1 MNKYKFE
8 FEELLKVKS
17 QKENSIRNS
26 LSKEDK
32 ILNEMTDNL
41 IRTIAIK
48 KEEQNKFE
56 NKGKMIK
63 IFDIEVFYSYIDQ
76 IEENILSQKKAIITQ
91 EIKVENIRKHLIE
104 ISKEK
109 QILEKIREEDFEYY
123 KKELLYEER
132 KFNDEIVNYRYFVEN
147 V

>member
-8 FEELLKVKS
+8 FEELLNVKC

-26 LSKEDK
+26 LSKEEK
-32 ILNEMTDNL
+32 ILNVMKDNL
-41 IRTIAIK
+41 IKIIELK
-48 KEEQNKFE
+48 KDEQNKFD
-56 NKGKMIK
+56 NKGKTIK
-63 IFDIEVFYSYIDQ
+63 IFDIEVFYNYIDQ
-76 IEENILSQKKAIITQ
+76 MEENILSQKKAIKTQ
-91 EIKVENIRKHLIE
+91 ESKVENIRKHLIE

-132 KFNDEIVNYRYFVEN
+132 KINDEIVNYRYFVEN